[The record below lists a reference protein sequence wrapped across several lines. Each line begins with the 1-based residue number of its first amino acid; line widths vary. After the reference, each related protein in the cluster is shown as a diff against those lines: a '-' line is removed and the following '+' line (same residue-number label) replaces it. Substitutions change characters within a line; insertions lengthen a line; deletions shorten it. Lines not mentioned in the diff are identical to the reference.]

1 MKIKKDMDA
10 VAADKLVGSRIKEL
24 RMKKG
29 WSQEELAKRMGYTAA
44 NSRSTIS
51 KIENGDNGID
61 QSTLIKFA
69 KVLGTSPVYLLGM
82 CEIYDCWDHK
92 YNSEAIGFQTKCL
105 TDISNVFGEDVTK
118 ALVCLV
124 QLNNEGRILAL
135 SEIEKLLETYR
146 RTDEE

>member
-1 MKIKKDMDA
+1 MKIKKDTDA

-51 KIENGDNGID
+51 KIERGDNSID
-61 QSTLIKFA
+61 QSTLIKFS

-82 CEIYDCWDHK
+82 CEMYDCWDHK
-92 YNSEAIGFQTKCL
+92 
-105 TDISNVFGEDVTK
+105 
-118 ALVCLV
+118 
-124 QLNNEGRILAL
+124 
-135 SEIEKLLETYR
+135 
-146 RTDEE
+146 